1 MRSVSNATC
10 TLVDPVSDPCA
21 LYFSIVDAFSK
32 GIVYILRHHQ
42 ALSAEFV
49 EAE

>member
-10 TLVDPVSDPCA
+10 TFVDPVSDAWARC
-21 LYFSIVDAFSK
+21 FSIVDAFSK
-32 GIVYILRHHQ
+32 GMLYILRYHQ

>member
-10 TLVDPVSDPCA
+10 TLEDPVSDACA

-32 GIVYILRHHQ
+32 GMLYILRYHQ

>member
-10 TLVDPVSDPCA
+10 TFADPVSDVCA

-32 GIVYILRHHQ
+32 GMMYILRHQQ